1 MPFAIGSS
9 VCGGTWLYSARLAA
23 IHLVS
28 ALVFLAPY
36 QAMAQAA
43 PPDAGSLLRQIEQ
56 LPKPLPQAQPPVAPP
71 KTPPP
76 RVSDE
81 LKVRVKGF
89 RILGVTQP
97 PADLLTER
105 LARFIGKSMPLAE
118 LEEAIQIV
126 VAAYREQGYV
136 VRVFLPPQTIEDG
149 VVDVM
154 VIEGKLGRV
163 LLDEGQGPARLSGE
177 RAAAYVR
184 QGLPA
189 GAIIKTEQLERNL
202 LILSDLAGTKAA
214 ATLEP
219 GPSQGDIDVR
229 LLLTDTPLLSGA
241 VGANNAGAIGTGAN
255 QLDAQLN
262 VNGIAGVGEQWSLRG
277 LGATGL
283 SYGRVGLSL
292 PVGYAG
298 LTLGGNFATMRYH
311 LGDRFASLDAKGS
324 AQIAGLSAAYP
335 IVRSRAQ
342 NLYASANVERR
353 RYLNDSLGKPLSD
366 KRVDALTLG
375 LAGNSYDSG
384 GATSYGLTLAGGRLD
399 LSALAANLAT
409 DAASARTQ
417 GRYAKL
423 SWNAARLQSMGDT
436 VSVSAAL
443 AGQWADKNLDSSEK
457 FFLGGPSG
465 VRAYPANE
473 AGGDEGF
480 MLNLE
485 GRLTLRPELQAIIFA
500 DAGSVQQNHQP
511 WPGFGGAANLPNRV
525 DLAGAGIGLNW
536 SVWNSIARL
545 SLAWRLGSN
554 PLAGANGADS
564 DGTRRIPRVWAQY
577 NKFF

>member
-1 MPFAIGSS
+1 MPFAIGLS
-9 VCGGTWLYSARLAA
+9 VCRGTWLFSARMAA
-23 IHLVS
+23 IHLVL
-28 ALVFLAPY
+28 ALPFLAPLP
-36 QAMAQAA
+36 ATAQVV

-56 LPKPLPQAQPPVAPP
+56 APKALPQLQPLVAPP

-76 RVSDE
+76 RASDE

-97 PADLLTER
+97 PANLLTER
-105 LARFIGKSMPLAE
+105 LARFVGKSMSLAE

-149 VVDVM
+149 IVDVM

-163 LLDEGQGPARLSGE
+163 LIDEGPAPSRLSGE
-177 RAAAYVR
+177 RAAATVR

-189 GAIIKTEQLERNL
+189 GAVIKTEPLERNL
-202 LILSDLAGTKAA
+202 LILSDLAGTKIA

-219 GPSQGDIDVR
+219 GASPGDIDVR
-229 LLLTDTPLLSGA
+229 LALVDTPLVSGA
-241 VGANNAGAIGTGAN
+241 LAANNSGSLGTGAN

-262 VNGIAGVGEQWSLRG
+262 VNGIAGAGEQWSLRG

-283 SYGRVGLSL
+283 SYGGIGVSL

-298 LTLGGNFATMRYH
+298 LSLGGNVAAMHYR
-311 LGDRFASLDAKGS
+311 LGDRFASLDAQGS
-324 AQIAGLSAAYP
+324 ATIAGLRAAYP

-342 NLYASANVERR
+342 NLYASANIEQR
-353 RYLNDSLGKPLSD
+353 RYLNDSLGKRLSD
-366 KRVDALTLG
+366 KRVEALSVG
-375 LAGNSYDSG
+375 LTGNSYDGG
-384 GATSYGLTLAGGRLD
+384 GATSYGLTLVGGQLD
-399 LSALAANLAT
+399 LSALPANLAADDT
-409 DAASARTQ
+409 SARTQ

-423 SWNAARLQSMGDT
+423 SWNATRLQSVGDT
-436 VSVSAAL
+436 MAVSAAL
-443 AGQWADKNLDSSEK
+443 AGQFADKNLDSSEK

-473 AGGDEGF
+473 AGGDEGL

-485 GRLTLRPELQAIIFA
+485 GRATLRPELQAIIFG
-500 DAGSVQQNHQP
+500 DAGSVRQNRKL
-511 WPGFGGAANLPNRV
+511 WPGWQGKSSAPNRV
-525 DLAGAGIGLNW
+525 DLAGVGIGVNW
-536 SVWNSIARL
+536 TVWNSIARL
-545 SLAWRLGSN
+545 SLAWRLGNN
-554 PLAGANGADS
+554 PLAAPNGSDS
-564 DGTRRIPRVWAQY
+564 DGTRRTPRLWAQY
-577 NKFF
+577 SKFF